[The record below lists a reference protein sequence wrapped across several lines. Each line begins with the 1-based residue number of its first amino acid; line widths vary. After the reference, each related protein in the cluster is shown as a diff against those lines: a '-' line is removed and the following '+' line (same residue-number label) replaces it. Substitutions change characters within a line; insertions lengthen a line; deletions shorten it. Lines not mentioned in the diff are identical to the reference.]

1 MKTKSILILLAFASL
16 LATTA
21 PAQKSPN
28 IIDSTG
34 GISYRANT
42 RTVVAT
48 YTVNDEDHTVL
59 ANATSA
65 AFTINLPPA
74 SPKAFRIVV
83 IKKIDSGSNEITI
96 DASGSQTIDGATT
109 YLLSR
114 QYQSVELHSNAT
126 GWSVLGRESGAGV
139 LRKLYLG
146 TPRAVEAARAV
157 TSVNMKVGAYT
168 IANQPDMARNV
179 SVTHTAVSTVDTL
192 GTVVFVGTDYNG
204 AALTETLTPSNGTV
218 VYGTK
223 AFKTITSI
231 TGAGWVAGS
240 TADTITVG
248 YGSLI
253 GLPVALPAASGT
265 VLGTLDT
272 VVAVKVTSGT
282 TLATSTVTEAGGDG
296 SKKLTIYL
304 DK

>member
-1 MKTKSILILLAFASL
+1 MKKHLAFIAFA
-16 LATTA
+16 LALA
-21 PAQKSPN
+21 IPAAAQKSPN
-28 IIDSTG
+28 IIDSSG
-34 GISYRANT
+34 GLSYRANT
-42 RTVVAT
+42 RTVTTA
-48 YTVNDEDHTVL
+48 YTVKDEDHTVL
-59 ANATSA
+59 ASAAGA
-65 AFTINLPPA
+65 AFTIALPPCSA
-74 SPKAFRIVV
+74 KAYRIVV
-83 IKKIDSGSNEITI
+83 VKKIDSGSNEVTL
-96 DASGSQTIDGATT
+96 DAAGSQTIDGSTT
-109 YLLSR
+109 YTLSR

-126 GWSVLGRESGAGV
+126 GWSVVSRESGAGV

-146 TPRAVEAARAV
+146 QPRAVEAARAV
-157 TSVNMKVGAYT
+157 SSANMQVGAYT
-168 IANQPDMARNV
+168 IANQPDQARNV

-192 GTVVFVGTDYNG
+192 GTVIFVGTDYNG

-218 VYGTK
+218 VNGTK

-240 TADTITVG
+240 TADTITAG

-253 GLPVALPAASGT
+253 GLPVALPDATGT

-272 VVAVKVTSGT
+272 VVAVKATTGT
-282 TLATSTVTEAGGDG
+282 TLPTSTVTEAGGDG

>member
-1 MKTKSILILLAFASL
+1 MKTILKLILALTFCAGVAS
-16 LATTA
+16 AQISNITQTT
-21 PAQKSPN
+21 Q
-28 IIDSTG
+28 
-34 GISYRANT
+34 GIAYNAASK
-42 RTVVAT
+42 TVTSA
-48 YTVNDEDHTVL
+48 YTVTDKDHTVL
-59 ANATSA
+59 ASAAGA
-65 AFTINLPPA
+65 AFTINLPPCSA
-74 SPKAFRIVV
+74 KAYRIVV
-83 IKKIDSGSNEITI
+83 VKKIDSGSNEVTL
-96 DASGSQTIDGATT
+96 DAAGSQTIDGSTT
-109 YLLSR
+109 YTLSR
-114 QYQSVELHSNAT
+114 QYQSVELHSNAS
-126 GWSVLGRESGAGV
+126 GWSVLSRESGAGV

-157 TSVNMKVGAYT
+157 SSANMKVGTYT
-168 IANQPDMARNV
+168 IANQPDVPRNV

-192 GTVVFVGTDYNG
+192 GTVTFVGTDYTG
-204 AALTETLTPSNGTV
+204 ASLTEVITPSNGTV
-218 VYGTK
+218 VNGTK

-240 TADTITVG
+240 TADTITAG

-253 GLPVALPAASGT
+253 GLPVALPDATGT

-272 VVAVKVTSGT
+272 VVAVKATTGT

>member
-1 MKTKSILILLAFASL
+1 MKRHLAFIAFA
-16 LATTA
+16 LALA
-21 PAQKSPN
+21 IPAAAQKSPN
-28 IIDSTG
+28 IIDSPG
-34 GISYRANT
+34 GLSYRANT
-42 RTVVAT
+42 RTVTTA

-59 ANATSA
+59 ASAAGA
-65 AFTINLPPA
+65 AFTINLPPCSA
-74 SPKAFRIVV
+74 KAYRIVV
-83 IKKIDSGSNEITI
+83 VKKIDSGSNEITV
-96 DASGSQTIDGATT
+96 DAAGTQTIDGSTT
-109 YLLSR
+109 YTLSR

-126 GWSVLGRESGAGV
+126 GWSVVSRESGAGV

-146 TPRAVEAARAV
+146 QPRAVEAARAV
-157 TSVNMKVGAYT
+157 SSANMKVGTYT

-192 GTVVFVGTDYNG
+192 GTVIFVGTDYNG

-218 VYGTK
+218 VNGTK

-240 TADTITVG
+240 TADTITAG

-253 GLPVALPAASGT
+253 GLPVALPAATGT

-272 VVAVKVTSGT
+272 VVAVKATTGT
-282 TLATSTVTEAGGDG
+282 TLPTSTVTEASGDG